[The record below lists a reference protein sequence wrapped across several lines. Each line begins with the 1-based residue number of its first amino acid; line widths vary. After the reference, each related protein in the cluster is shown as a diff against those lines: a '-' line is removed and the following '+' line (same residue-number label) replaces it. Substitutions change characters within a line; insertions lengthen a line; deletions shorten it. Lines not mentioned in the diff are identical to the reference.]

1 MICNNCQTTLPD
13 QAVACWKC
21 GTPVATAVPPPEPLA
36 APKAKKGEPDLLY
49 VILTFVITA
58 GFFVC
63 AGWAV
68 PFTVWGLIIGSAKEY
83 PQLSGLLDLLSGVGF
98 IASAIAFFAGVW
110 WGAYKISVRLA
121 QAQG

>member
-1 MICNNCQTTLPD
+1 MICNHCQTTLPD

-21 GTPVATAVPPPEPLA
+21 GAPVAAAVLPPEPLT
-36 APKAKKGEPDLLY
+36 APQAKKREPDLLY

-68 PFTVWGLIIGSAKEY
+68 PFTVWGLIIGSAKQF
-83 PQLSGLLDLLSGVGF
+83 PALTGLLDIISGIAFILSTFG
-98 IASAIAFFAGVW
+98 FFAGVW
-110 WGAYKISVRLA
+110 WGAYKISLRLA
-121 QAQG
+121 R